1 VVSTPARVVELV
13 DTQDLKSCSPKKRVR
28 VRFPP
33 RAQAPDSGAF
43 FIKLRSMSH
52 GKLRTQNDC
61 LNCGAAVSS
70 KYCPECGQ
78 LNREPRFNM
87 KDLIS
92 DFVHDFTHFDSK
104 FFRTTLFLI
113 TKPGFLTKEFIE
125 GKRLKY
131 LNPIRMYVFT
141 SAIFFFFLYLVYNLT
156 EKENNPAL
164 PTVAVAD
171 GFKDGLSKASSGT
184 DTIKSKSDTIDI
196 SSESGFKTIQ
206 EYEESQAKLP
216 ADKKDNWLEKWSTK
230 QEIRLVDK
238 FKNDSAG
245 TIAGVQKEFV
255 KSLPSLMFI
264 SLPFLAFL
272 LQLIYIRRKSISYV
286 DHLLFLLHFYIFSFI
301 ISFFFVLALMLTSYD
316 WLGWMGWVATAI
328 MVWVNLYPLLAMRNF
343 YNHSWGG
350 VILRYFVFI
359 IGAFL
364 IFFFLFIIYLIISLL
379 RV

>member
-1 VVSTPARVVELV
+1 
-13 DTQDLKSCSPKKRVR
+13 
-28 VRFPP
+28 
-33 RAQAPDSGAF
+33 
-43 FIKLRSMSH
+43 LRSMSH

-61 LNCGAAVSS
+61 LNCGAEVSS

-164 PTVAVAD
+164 PTVDFAD
-171 GFKDGLSKASSGT
+171 GFKEGITADSKRIDTVKSS
-184 DTIKSKSDTIDI
+184 SDTIDI

-206 EYEESQAKLP
+206 EYEDSQAKLP
-216 ADKKDNWLEKWSTK
+216 AVKKDNWIENWSTK

-272 LQLIYIRRKSISYV
+272 LQLIYVRRKSISYV

-301 ISFFFVLALMLTSYD
+301 ISFFFVTALMLTSYD
-316 WLGWMGWVATAI
+316 WLGWMGWVATAL

-350 VILRYFVFI
+350 VILRYFVFV

>member
-1 VVSTPARVVELV
+1 
-13 DTQDLKSCSPKKRVR
+13 
-28 VRFPP
+28 
-33 RAQAPDSGAF
+33 
-43 FIKLRSMSH
+43 LRSMSH

-61 LNCGAAVSS
+61 LNCGAEVSS

-164 PTVAVAD
+164 PTVDFAD
-171 GFKDGLSKASSGT
+171 GFKEGITADGKGIDTVKSS
-184 DTIKSKSDTIDI
+184 SDTIDI

-206 EYEESQAKLP
+206 EYEDSQANLP
-216 ADKKDNWLEKWSTK
+216 AVKKDNWIENWSTK

-238 FKNDSAG
+238 FKTDSAG
-245 TIAGVQKEFV
+245 AIAGVQKEFV

-272 LQLIYIRRKSISYV
+272 LQLIYVRRKSISYV

-301 ISFFFVLALMLTSYD
+301 ISFFFVTALMLTSYD
-316 WLGWMGWVATAI
+316 WLGWMGWVATAL

-350 VILRYFVFI
+350 VILRYFVFV

>member
-1 VVSTPARVVELV
+1 
-13 DTQDLKSCSPKKRVR
+13 
-28 VRFPP
+28 
-33 RAQAPDSGAF
+33 
-43 FIKLRSMSH
+43 MSH

-61 LNCGAAVSS
+61 LNCGAEVSS

-87 KDLIS
+87 KDLIG
-92 DFVHDFTHFDSK
+92 DFIHDFTHFDSK

-113 TKPGFLTKEFIE
+113 TKPGFLTKEFID

-141 SAIFFFFLYLVYNLT
+141 SAIFFFFLYMVYNLS

-164 PTVAVAD
+164 PTVDFAD
-171 GFKDGLSKASSGT
+171 GFKEGITADGKGI
-184 DTIKSKSDTIDI
+184 DTVKFSSDTIDI
-196 SSESGFKTIQ
+196 SSESGFKTIE
-206 EYEESQAKLP
+206 EYEDSQAKLP
-216 ADKKDNWLEKWSTK
+216 AVKKDNWIKKWSTK
-230 QEIRLVDK
+230 QEIRLVNK
-238 FKNDSAG
+238 FKTDSAG

-264 SLPFLAFL
+264 SLPFLAMF

-301 ISFFFVLALMLTSYD
+301 ISFFFVIALMLTTYD
-316 WLGWMGWVATAI
+316 WLGWMGWVATAL
-328 MVWVNLYPLLAMRNF
+328 MVWVNVYPLLAMRNF

-350 VILRYFVFI
+350 VIVRYLVFV

-364 IFFFLFIIYLIISLL
+364 IFFFLFALYLIISLL
-379 RV
+379 KV

>member
-1 VVSTPARVVELV
+1 MVSTPARVVELV

-61 LNCGAAVSS
+61 LNCGAEVSS

-164 PTVAVAD
+164 PTVDFAD
-171 GFKDGLSKASSGT
+171 GFKEGITADSKRIDTVKSS
-184 DTIKSKSDTIDI
+184 SDTIDI

-206 EYEESQAKLP
+206 EYEDSQAKLP
-216 ADKKDNWLEKWSTK
+216 AVKKDNWIENWSTK

-238 FKNDSAG
+238 FKTDSAG
-245 TIAGVQKEFV
+245 AIAGVQKEFV

-272 LQLIYIRRKSISYV
+272 LQLIYVRRKSISYV

-301 ISFFFVLALMLTSYD
+301 ISFFFVTALMLTSYD
-316 WLGWMGWVATAI
+316 WLGWMGWVATAL

-350 VILRYFVFI
+350 VILRYFVFV